1 MRSNPHSRA
10 SLPTFPDDRE
20 APHAGGTSEEKS
32 LIFFAE
38 GLDRISDN
46 RHVGQ
51 IT

>member
-1 MRSNPHSRA
+1 MRSYAHSRA

-20 APHAGGTSEEKS
+20 APHAGGTSEEER

-46 RHVGQ
+46 RHGAQ